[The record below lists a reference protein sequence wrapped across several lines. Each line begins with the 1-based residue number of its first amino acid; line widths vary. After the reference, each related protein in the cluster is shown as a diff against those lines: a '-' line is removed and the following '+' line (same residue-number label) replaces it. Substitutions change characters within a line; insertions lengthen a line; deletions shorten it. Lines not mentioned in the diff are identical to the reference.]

1 MQKSSPSDRNYA
13 TCSACNTLKRQDTI
27 ASRDPVICKPCINQ
41 KEGKGRG
48 KKRART
54 ETVSEFDDGT
64 TKQQGLM
71 L

>member
-1 MQKSSPSDRNYA
+1 MKPV
-13 TCSACNTLKRQDTI
+13 
-27 ASRDPVICKPCINQ
+27 VICTPCINK

-48 KKRART
+48 KKRAHT

-64 TKQQGLM
+64 TKQQGLV